1 MPLKAAPGWSPRTHP
16 STKGNTVISNNVL
29 FIDTKISRHPGNG
42 LSQVLLINMRNNKQ
56 KHHCLTH
63 GDKLTDYTDYRTAMS
78 KSQTWVSGIHC
89 KEEKG
94 KEYNSCRIRY
104 LRFHILNPHSI

>member
-42 LSQVLLINMRNNKQ
+42 EFQGQSQVLINMRKSKQ

-63 GDKLTDYTDYRTAMS
+63 GDKLAD
-78 KSQTWVSGIHC
+78 
-89 KEEKG
+89 
-94 KEYNSCRIRY
+94 
-104 LRFHILNPHSI
+104 